1 VYKPEEKNNQNIEK
15 AWIVGINFPDKQV
28 AAERRASSSIGKNE
42 INNHL
47 DELSS
52 LLKTFGVETTGR
64 TVVSIKKPSP
74 AFIIGKG
81 KVEEIISNADDSD
94 SSLIV
99 FDDDLSPS
107 QQKNWE
113 KLSKKRV
120 IDRSEVIINIFA
132 ERAKTKEASLQV
144 ELAYCK
150 YMLPRLTGAWK
161 HLSRQRGGHYGTK
174 GSGEKQIETDRR
186 TLQKR
191 IAVLKKELDI
201 IEKQR
206 HTRRKLRENREVFSC
221 SIAGYTNAGKSTLL
235 NRLTGANVST
245 NNRLFDTLD
254 PVTRKLYLP
263 AATRTLH
270 SAPQHGHCDE
280 ALTGKEIVITDTVGF
295 IRKLPHQLIEA
306 FKSTLEETVFADLVI
321 LLLDASSS
329 EVKSHYQTS
338 MEVLKEIGVDKE
350 KIMIVF
356 NKADIPQ
363 EPGSSPAIPLFEQE
377 NSDPLFVSALDGA
390 NIDKFIL
397 EIKKRA
403 EAAGEPGAIIQF

>member
-1 VYKPEEKNNQNIEK
+1 VHNIEEKSNTNTEK
-15 AWIVGINFPDKQV
+15 AWVVGINFSNNKIPGAGNSAGRK
-28 AAERRASSSIGKNE
+28 EISS
-42 INNHL
+42 HC

-52 LLKTFGVETTGR
+52 LLTTLGVETAGSS
-64 TVVSIKKPSP
+64 VVSIKKPSP
-74 AFIIGKG
+74 AFLIGKG
-81 KVEEIISNADDSD
+81 KVEEIISNASDSD
-94 SSLIV
+94 VSLIV
-99 FDDDLSPS
+99 FDDDLSPA

-120 IDRSEVIINIFA
+120 IDRREVIINIFA

-150 YMLPRLTGAWK
+150 YMQPRLTGAWK
-161 HLSRQRGGHYGTK
+161 HLSRQRGGRYGTK
-174 GSGEKQIETDRR
+174 GSGEQQIETDRR
-186 TLQKR
+186 VLLKR
-191 IAVLKKELDI
+191 ITSLKKELAN

-235 NRLTGANVST
+235 NRLTGASVST

-254 PVTRKLYLP
+254 PVTRKLHLP
-263 AATRTLH
+263 
-270 SAPQHGHCDE
+270 S
-280 ALTGKEIVITDTVGF
+280 GKEIVITDTVGF

-338 MEVLKEIGVDKE
+338 MEVLSEIGVDKE
-350 KIMIVF
+350 NIMVLF
-356 NKADIPQ
+356 NKADIT
-363 EPGSSPAIPLFEQE
+363 SVHFVIPLFEQE
-377 NSDPLFVSALDGA
+377 YSDSLFVSALDGE
-390 NIDKFIL
+390 NIEKFIS
-397 EIKKRA
+397 EIEKRV
-403 EAAGEPGAIIQF
+403 AAKEVDKAK